1 MKLEQTF
8 QHRAV
13 ILPILEKVHRPLW
26 SVMVPTYNCTNYL
39 RKTLESVLIQDPGP
53 DIMQIEVV
61 DDCSDLDDPETMVQ
75 DIGQGR
81 VKFYRQPQ
89 NLGYLKNFETCL
101 QRSQGKLI
109 HLLHGDDCVLPGFYS
124 KMQTAFEE
132 RSEIGAAFC
141 RHIYIDEEGH
151 WQAVSPLEAN
161 QSGVL
166 SNWLER
172 IASQNRIQP
181 PSLVVKR
188 EVYEQLGGFDQRI
201 CCASEDWEMA
211 ARIAAHY
218 PVWYEV
224 QPLAA
229 YRIQTQSL
237 TSRCIQTGKNV
248 RDYRRVINMIREYLP
263 TENADK
269 ISKASSEY
277 NALCVI
283 NNIVN
288 KLLESGE
295 IRLALL
301 QLREALR
308 CNSSPKVLKLS
319 LKMFSKAYILSILLY
334 IRKFSKY
341 SNFKN

>member
-1 MKLEQTF
+1 MKLEQNS
-8 QHRAV
+8 QYRAA
-13 ILPILEKVHRPLW
+13 ILPIAEEIPRPLW
-26 SVMVPTYNCTNYL
+26 SVMIPTYNCTNYL
-39 RKTLESVLIQDPGP
+39 RQTLESVLVQDPGP

-61 DDCSDLDDPETMVQ
+61 DDCSDLDDPEEMVQ
-75 DIGQGR
+75 EIGQGR
-81 VKFYRQPQ
+81 VKFYRQPR

-101 QRSQGKLI
+101 QRSRGKLI
-109 HLLHGDDCVLPGFYS
+109 HLLHGDDCVLTGFYN
-124 KMQTAFEE
+124 KMQAAFEE

-151 WQAVSPLEAN
+151 WQAVSPLEAS

-172 IASQNRIQP
+172 IASQNLIQP

-188 EVYEQLGGFDQRI
+188 EVYEKLGGFDQRI

-211 ARIAAHY
+211 ARIAAYY

-224 QPLAA
+224 EPLAA
-229 YRIQTQSL
+229 YRVQTQSL
-237 TSRCIQTGKNV
+237 TNRCIQTGKNV
-248 RDYRRVINMIREYLP
+248 KDYRRVINIIREHLP
-263 TENADK
+263 VEDADK
-269 ISKASSEY
+269 ISRASSEY

-301 QLREALR
+301 QLQESLR
-308 CNSSPKVLKLS
+308 CSSSPKVIRLS
-319 LKMFSKAYILSILLY
+319 LKMFSKACILSVLLNL
-334 IRKFSKY
+334 RKFNNY
-341 SNFKN
+341 LN